1 MSTTIQQ
8 GGFSTLRHLSGL
20 GARAAVVGWVLAA
33 GLAQAQ
39 GVQQPA
45 SAAAA
50 AAQPVVD
57 QGLIAPGV
65 LLGLGGQVAQAID
78 GVRYRELWAGASPAV
93 RALVSDVDFVK
104 GVTQLRS
111 KDAGAPSRRTWVRL
125 DLQQQPNQPD
135 KRSPGGLYASCIFEA
150 QFGSALRREIVSFRL
165 DEDRQ
170 WRFAGYHLQ

>member
-1 MSTTIQQ
+1 MLATIQR
-8 GGFSTLRHLSGL
+8 GGFSTLRRLGGL
-20 GARAAVVGWVLAA
+20 AARASVVGWVLAA

-45 SAAAA
+45 SAAAVR
-50 AAQPVVD
+50 QPVVD

-78 GVRYRELWAGASPAV
+78 GVHYRELWAGASPAV

-104 GVTQLRS
+104 GVSQLRS